1 MKTKGKVLFQVVI
14 MMFCIAGLLSLS
26 QVANAAKF
34 VVNST
39 DDAVDAN
46 TADGICETAPGNG
59 VCTLRAAIQQA
70 NALAGPDK
78 IVLKAKK
85 YILTL
90 TGSGEDAA
98 ATGDL
103 DITDSATIVGAG
115 SAYSIVDGNH
125 SDRVFHVMGSSTIT
139 VKFIALTV
147 QNGYVNLE
155 LGGGGIFNQN
165 ATATVAIDLCS
176 VKNNMAFGPY
186 GGGILNLGTLNVITS
201 VIAQNSVYNV
211 DSGYSLGGGISN
223 NGPSGILTIFG
234 SNIYENISSAAIVAA
249 AGQDPEAGGGGVS
262 SYLANTLT
270 ITNTKIMN
278 NNTVSYR
285 TGGYGSTGAG
295 LFIFGDTNPAT
306 IKSTKILK
314 NKSTG
319 NLNLGGGVLVAN
331 SSATFSGCV
340 ISGNA
345 ASGITAY
352 GGGFCLVGISP
363 MAVTI
368 DKFSKVTNNYAG
380 INGGGIYI
388 NGTLT
393 LNISANSVVADNTVD
408 DIYPPLP

>member
-1 MKTKGKVLFQVVI
+1 MKRKAKVLFQVI
-14 MMFCIAGLLSLS
+14 LILFCFMTLLSLS

-46 TADGICETAPGNG
+46 TSDGICETAPFNN

-70 NALAGPDK
+70 NTLAGADK

-85 YILTL
+85 YVLTL
-90 TGSGEDAA
+90 TGTGEDSA

-103 DITDSATIVGAG
+103 DITDSVTIVGAG
-115 SAYSIVDGNH
+115 SAYTIVDGNH
-125 SDRVFHVMGSSTIT
+125 SDRVFHVIGPSTVV
-139 VKFIALTV
+139 VKFNGLTV
-147 QNGYVNLE
+147 QNGYTNLE
-155 LGGGGIFNQN
+155 NGGGIYNQG
-165 ATATVAIDLCS
+165 ATVTINLCS
-176 VKNNMAFGPY
+176 VKNNMAIAQY
-186 GGGILNLGTLNVITS
+186 GGGILNTGTLNVIAT
-201 VIAQNSVYNV
+201 VIAQNSVYNI
-211 DSGYSLGGGISN
+211 DSGYSLGGGIANIS
-223 NGPSGILTIFG
+223 GSGILKITG

-249 AGQDPEAGGGGVS
+249 AGQDPEAAAGGVG
-262 SYLANTLT
+262 SYFANKLT
-270 ITNTKIMN
+270 ITNSKIMN

-285 TGGYGSTGAG
+285 TSGYGSTGAG
-295 LFIFGDTNPAT
+295 LFIFGDSNPAT
-306 IKSTKILK
+306 IRSTKILK

-331 SSATFSGCV
+331 ASATFSGCV

-345 ASGITAY
+345 ASGITTY
-352 GGGFCLVGISP
+352 GGGLYLNGDSSMEVI
-363 MAVTI
+363 I
-368 DKFSKVTNNYAG
+368 NKFSKITNNYAS

-393 LNISANSVVADNTVD
+393 LNLSANSVVANNTVD